1 MGDGDGMVGGG
12 GGAAAEAEE
21 AAGVVGV
28 SGGYIICDSTVSLTS
43 PSANCL
49 NAEPTPLRD
58 TIYCACEAANEC
70 LEVTVCFIRRFRCL
84 HLATPSSFST
94 FELVHPIFGNTK

>member
-1 MGDGDGMVGGG
+1 MGDGDGIVGGG
-12 GGAAAEAEE
+12 GGAAA

-58 TIYCACEAANEC
+58 TIYCA
-70 LEVTVCFIRRFRCL
+70 
-84 HLATPSSFST
+84 
-94 FELVHPIFGNTK
+94 